1 MNEYDNNEI
10 IEIND
15 NEEVETLDDE
25 IKVVKEPKKKN
36 KKSLKDKWDDLDKK
50 KKTLIIV
57 GIVVVILLIAFLL
70 VYFLVLKKPNEDE
83 KPQDPVIVEKDNY
96 RYENGNLIFLDNSNQ
111 ELGSYECENKDTEK
125 CLVAKLDYS
134 KDTFDRILN
143 VNESG
148 IEIEKSSQIYLD
160 NYVFVKDGDKIILYD
175 INQREVADL
184 ELLSIKTYGTTDN
197 LIVIED
203 TLHKYGLIKIT
214 ESGYE
219 YLIRPSY
226 DNLSIV
232 NAELQYLAALD
243 KEDHYIIDNTG
254 KRLSKNFKID
264 IKNANSKYI
273 VGVVNNKYNLYDYNY
288 NELESGYDYIGLH
301 NGVISFVSK
310 SRVYLKDEEL
320 QDLNKDGVRIT
331 STDYIKKYVYDK
343 DNRLVDTK
351 VSYEIDVIDNN
362 ALVKVGKDTTNINLM
377 EGKVSATIPYM
388 SYYEGKLYFYGDSD
402 KTDLL
407 GTYTCNNKNNLTS
420 SDVILN
426 NCNIYHEEELTSGI
440 YNNRYVFI
448 YDNATENDLKYYLYD
463 LKEKKVKGT
472 YSTLAIVNEDEL
484 QTEISHISASPSYV
498 IARSAIGN
506 NSGKFGILE
515 IGSTV
520 KGKIEFKYKEIISNG
535 SYYVLV
541 DDDSYVVYNNKF
553 SKVSNEFAYIKLYD
567 NYYVGINNNKLN
579 VFSYTSSKEILEDS
593 IRVVDNEFEI
603 SFENG
608 FTITIDDDVYRF
620 DKDGERIYGE

>member
-1 MNEYDNNEI
+1 M
-10 IEIND
+10 
-15 NEEVETLDDE
+15 
-25 IKVVKEPKKKN
+25 
-36 KKSLKDKWDDLDKK
+36 
-50 KKTLIIV
+50 
-57 GIVVVILLIAFLL
+57 
-70 VYFLVLKKPNEDE
+70 
-83 KPQDPVIVEKDNY
+83 
-96 RYENGNLIFLDNSNQ
+96 
-111 ELGSYECENKDTEK
+111 
-125 CLVAKLDYS
+125 
-134 KDTFDRILN
+134 
-143 VNESG
+143 
-148 IEIEKSSQIYLD
+148 
-160 NYVFVKDGDKIILYD
+160 
-175 INQREVADL
+175 
-184 ELLSIKTYGTTDN
+184 
-197 LIVIED
+197 
-203 TLHKYGLIKIT
+203 
-214 ESGYE
+214 
-219 YLIRPSY
+219 
-226 DNLSIV
+226 
-232 NAELQYLAALD
+232 
-243 KEDHYIIDNTG
+243 
-254 KRLSKNFKID
+254 
-264 IKNANSKYI
+264 
-273 VGVVNNKYNLYDYNY
+273 
-288 NELESGYDYIGLH
+288 
-301 NGVISFVSK
+301 
-310 SRVYLKDEEL
+310 
-320 QDLNKDGVRIT
+320 
-331 STDYIKKYVYDK
+331 
-343 DNRLVDTK
+343 DTK

-579 VFSYTSSKEILEDS
+579 IFSYTSSKEILEDS